1 MLFALFLLISGG
13 RMLRLGLFGW
23 QGNKRSCLFL
33 IRNLQGKRKDDV
45 LRLPQLRRSIN
56 PSLIEGFFPSL
67 SAVGIA
73 HGGDFC
79 P

>member
-1 MLFALFLLISGG
+1 M
-13 RMLRLGLFGW
+13 GLFDW
-23 QGNKRSCLFL
+23 LGNRRSCLFL

-45 LRLPQLRRSIN
+45 LRLPQHRRSIN

-67 SAVGIA
+67 NAVGAA
-73 HGGDFC
+73 HGGDLC